1 MNDEILLKVED
12 LHTYFYTYEGVVKA
26 VDGVSFFVKK
36 GEIFGLVGETGCGKS
51 VTALSVIGLIDEPGK
66 IESGKII
73 FQGRNL
79 RELPEEEM
87 RKIRGKGISMIFQE
101 PMTALNPVYTIG
113 DQILEIILLHKYGIE
128 NIKKAPKE
136 IKKKERKRVI
146 DMLRLVRMPD
156 PERAIDSY
164 PHELSGGMRQRA
176 MIAMMLA
183 TEPSLLI
190 ADEPT
195 TALDVTVQAQILNIL
210 LDMREKLGISIILIT
225 HDLSV
230 VADVCDRVAVM
241 YAGNIVEMADVYTI
255 FKHPVHPYT
264 RGLMQAIPS
273 IAEKKEELKYIKG
286 SVPNLI
292 YPPPGCRFH
301 PRCEYAQDICKKEKP
316 KLVEIEPGH
325 YVACH
330 FAKEFFEKEKGA
342 GGENDE

>member
-1 MNDEILLKVED
+1 MNDVLLKVED

-26 VDGVSFFVKK
+26 VDGVSFDIRK

-51 VTALSVIGLIDEPGK
+51 VTALSIIGLIDEPGR
-66 IESGKII
+66 IVGGKII
-73 FQGRNL
+73 YKDKNIL
-79 RELPEEEM
+79 ELPEEER
-87 RKIRGKGISMIFQE
+87 RKIRGKEISMIFQE

-113 DQILEIILLHKYGIE
+113 DQIVELLLLHEEGIA

-136 IKKKERKRVI
+136 LKEEKKKKAIE
-146 DMLRLVRMPD
+146 MLKLVRMPD
-156 PERAIDSY
+156 PERTIDSY

-176 MIAMMLA
+176 MISMMLA
-183 TEPSLLI
+183 TKPSLLI

-210 LDMREKLGISIILIT
+210 LDMKEKLGISILLIT

-230 VADVCDRVAVM
+230 IAEVTDRVGVM
-241 YAGNIVEMADVYTI
+241 YAGNIVEIADTYTL
-255 FKHPVHPYT
+255 FDNPRHPYT
-264 RGLMQAIPS
+264 VGLLQAIPS
-273 IAEKKEELKYIKG
+273 VTEKKEELKYIRG

-292 YPPPGCRFH
+292 YPPSGCRFH
-301 PRCEYAQDICKKEKP
+301 PRCDYMMPICKKEKP

-330 FAKEFFEKEKGA
+330 LF
-342 GGENDE
+342 GGE